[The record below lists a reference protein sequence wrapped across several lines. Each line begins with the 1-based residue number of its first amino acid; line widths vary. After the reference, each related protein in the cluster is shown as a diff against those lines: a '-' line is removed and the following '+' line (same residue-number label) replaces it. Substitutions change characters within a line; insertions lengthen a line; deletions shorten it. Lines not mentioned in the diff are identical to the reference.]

1 MTHVFCHAFA
11 EVVGHYHQGGGLR
24 AGEGKKFPTPH
35 PNVIVMQLK
44 SKLQLSTLSKLEWT
58 LD

>member
-11 EVVGHYHQGGGLR
+11 EVVGHYHQGGLR
-24 AGEGKKFPTPH
+24 AAEGKKFPTPH
-35 PNVIVMQLK
+35 PNVIVMQLE
-44 SKLQLSTLSKLEWT
+44 SKLQLSTLSIHEWT